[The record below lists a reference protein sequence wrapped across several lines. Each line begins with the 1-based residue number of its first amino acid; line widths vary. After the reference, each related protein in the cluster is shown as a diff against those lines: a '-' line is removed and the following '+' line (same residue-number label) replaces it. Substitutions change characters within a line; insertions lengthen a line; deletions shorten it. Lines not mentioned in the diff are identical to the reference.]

1 MICKRCE
8 QREALKNW
16 GNFWTVPSSAPKK
29 PDPAPAREPFH
40 PGPLCVECVIEQLGP
55 LGAPFAEDLRQF
67 ARGEL
72 SMQQLVDA
80 VRAKQ
85 SKN

>member
-1 MICKRCE
+1 MICKRCG

-16 GNFWTVPSSAPKK
+16 GNFWTIPSGAPGVSAA
-29 PDPAPAREPFH
+29 APAREPID
-40 PGPLCVECVIEQLGP
+40 PGPLCMECVIEQLGSA
-55 LGAPFAEDLRQF
+55 GAIFAEELRQF

-85 SKN
+85 SKG

>member
-1 MICKRCE
+1 M
-8 QREALKNW
+8 
-16 GNFWTVPSSAPKK
+16 
-29 PDPAPAREPFH
+29 
-40 PGPLCVECVIEQLGP
+40 ECVIEQLGSA
-55 LGAPFAEDLRQF
+55 GAIFAEELRQC

-85 SKN
+85 SKG